1 MHQSLTALY
10 FVNPSTL
17 IRFFSVEVKKIS
29 DRILLLDNI
38 NVEKL
43 LPEILKI
50 LKLDNKK
57 SMAVLEHPNG
67 SGNVGK
73 KFHFEL
79 RERNLD
85 NLSRWQRQWDSWSLR
100 LSWLRRVRDT
110 FWEVWDIWL
119 TLIQSLSSLLLQEKS
134 QKFWTQLSS
143 TSEWTE
149 QSLYS
154 SFRHRLPALESFS
167 GLNRDIKNL
176 TNA

>member
-1 MHQSLTALY
+1 MFYIETMHQTLTALY

-29 DRILLLDNI
+29 DRILSLDNI

-67 SGNVGK
+67 SGNVGE

-79 RERNLD
+79 REREILIICQGD
-85 NLSRWQRQWDSWSLR
+85 RDSETA
-100 LSWLRRVRDT
+100 D
-110 FWEVWDIWL
+110 
-119 TLIQSLSSLLLQEKS
+119 
-134 QKFWTQLSS
+134 
-143 TSEWTE
+143 
-149 QSLYS
+149 
-154 SFRHRLPALESFS
+154 H
-167 GLNRDIKNL
+167 
-176 TNA
+176 